1 MVGWTSNI
9 VQFPRND
16 EKTKPDHKA
25 FACNKNTQ
33 NCRIIE
39 IWRKHG
45 NLVNL
50 SSRKQFMEEKM
61 SSQLDATM
69 IQTIKSAAR
78 KLRGADRR
86 AFQAEATRDYCK
98 ASPRIAERTFGW
110 NRDTVQKGL
119 DEMATGEIVPDA
131 PKSGCPG
138 FFERLP
144 SLQDD
149 IRSLVD
155 PNSQT
160 HPTFD
165 TSFRYT
171 RMTADAVREALVQEK
186 GYKREELP
194 AESTMRALLN
204 KMGYRLRR
212 VQKTKPQKKFPK
224 PMRSSRTSTPRT
236 NEATKS
242 RKHCESR

>member
-1 MVGWTSNI
+1 MG
-9 VQFPRND
+9 FPLD
-16 EKTKPDHKA
+16 E
-25 FACNKNTQ
+25 
-33 NCRIIE
+33 
-39 IWRKHG
+39 
-45 NLVNL
+45 
-50 SSRKQFMEEKM
+50 
-61 SSQLDATM
+61 TM

-98 ASPRIAERTFGW
+98 GSSRVAERKFGW
-110 NRDTVQKGL
+110 GRNAVQRGL
-119 DEMATGEIVPDA
+119 EELASGKVIPDA
-131 PKSGCPG
+131 PKTGCHG
-138 FFERLP
+138 FFERLEN
-144 SLQDD
+144 LQTD

-160 HPTFD
+160 HPTFE

-171 RMTADAVREALVQEK
+171 RVTGKAVREALVKEK
-186 GYKREELP
+186 GYKLEELP

-224 PMRSSRTSTPRT
+224 QMRSSRMSTPLT
-236 NEATKS
+236 NEATKTTK
-242 RKHCESR
+242 RYESR